1 MNVKKSDYKADQ
13 IDTGTK
19 FTSDPEGMVQKANS
33 LIDAINTMEHAKQIM
48 ARDCDF
54 GQKVREEIMKVKA
67 DRTSSSPP
75 SSFSHA
81 LNNSVEVPKRSDS

>member
-1 MNVKKSDYKADQ
+1 MPVKKSDYKAEQ

-19 FTSDPEGMVQKANS
+19 LTSDPEGMVQKANS
-33 LIDAINTMEHAKQIM
+33 LIDAINTMEQAKVIM
-48 ARDCDF
+48 ASDF
-54 GQKVREEIMKVKA
+54 GAKVRQEILKVEA

-81 LNNSVEVPKRSDS
+81 LNNSVDLAKRSDS